1 MKKYTILILS
11 FLFICLFFAYGLN
24 AQHGIVVFG
33 KDTLFINNIDL
44 DNISHSEDG
53 VSFTCY
59 DTILTKSIA
68 DVDSISIMKIP
79 ECIVIEQGIDDWSE
93 MRLCSDGTVTLTK
106 MSNENTP
113 LKMMMMCPNDSLG
126 AVFSKITFDENA
138 YPVEITMN
146 EYRILVDWIGET
158 QFNLTILSP
167 DSIAYR
173 VDRLSYIVEQRECGK
188 RFVPDID
195 KKPWM
200 TRLGGVLELAGGGVA
215 FVGGAALIVGSGVAE
230 IGSAGSSTPISV
242 PGIVTGSLSV
252 KDGIESMFNG
262 WINAFTNDYV
272 NGLDPI
278 INNLSSLA
286 ATKTFEK
293 SIVPNLPNKLFP
305 YLADSKYT
313 INDLYSLIPTLLGEA
328 ISNIEKPYTWYD
340 LVKDVQENILTGLS
354 KNITQTSAT
363 TRGYINPFILESPSV
378 KFETEYGMIVYSTI
392 NSKERYIQKIYNGDG
407 GMIEFIFNDLN
418 PGTTYNYSTYYIDKT
433 NNVLA
438 VAKEKSFTTLSLPV
452 KITDFKQTGSHYEK
466 DGYMYNGWTYSYK
479 YDVTVTVE
487 LTDSEG
493 VEDWGYV
500 YEDPNGKIARIS
512 LKDFSS
518 PYSDSRYVYYRNEA
532 SSTVRLYEFVKYKGS
547 EYYEYGEPVDYNV
560 QMSYLNCPDD
570 NHPHAIDLGLPSGTK
585 WACCNV
591 GANNPEE
598 FGEYYTWGMTRSTID
613 ATNLHDIYDYIDLI
627 AAEEG
632 RVDVPFIDIGDD
644 ISGTQ
649 YDVAHVKWGDSWQ
662 IPTREQFQELFDNIS
677 EEIELYAE
685 NSQDSLIGI
694 VIIGPNGNGIWIPP
708 AGSFSP
714 VNTNSNILEDGIYIP
729 EGFGGVGQE
738 AAFWTSERSDIFD
751 DSEMP
756 PVARQ
761 LVAWCGRFRWNEL
774 GPLWKWNSI
783 PIRPICK

>member
-93 MRLCSDGTVTLTK
+93 MRHCR
-106 MSNENTP
+106 P
-113 LKMMMMCPNDSLG
+113 RR
-126 AVFSKITFDENA
+126 
-138 YPVEITMN
+138 PVGPGSAHL
-146 EYRILVDWIGET
+146 R
-158 QFNLTILSP
+158 
-167 DSIAYR
+167 A
-173 VDRLSYIVEQRECGK
+173 
-188 RFVPDID
+188 
-195 KKPWM
+195 
-200 TRLGGVLELAGGGVA
+200 VLELAGGGVA

-598 FGEYYTWGMTRSTID
+598 FGEYYTWGM
-613 ATNLHDIYDYIDLI
+613 
-627 AAEEG
+627 
-632 RVDVPFIDIGDD
+632 PM
-644 ISGTQ
+644 
-649 YDVAHVKWGDSWQ
+649 
-662 IPTREQFQELFDNIS
+662 PTAVS
-677 EEIELYAE
+677 
-685 NSQDSLIGI
+685 
-694 VIIGPNGNGIWIPP
+694 
-708 AGSFSP
+708 
-714 VNTNSNILEDGIYIP
+714 
-729 EGFGGVGQE
+729 
-738 AAFWTSERSDIFD
+738 
-751 DSEMP
+751 
-756 PVARQ
+756 
-761 LVAWCGRFRWNEL
+761 C
-774 GPLWKWNSI
+774 
-783 PIRPICK
+783 

>member
-11 FLFICLFFAYGLN
+11 FLFICIFFAYGLN
-24 AQHGIVVFG
+24 VQYGIVVFG
-33 KDTLFINNIDL
+33 KDTLCINNINL
-44 DNISHSEDG
+44 DNISHCEDG
-53 VSFTCY
+53 VSIVCN
-59 DTILTKSIA
+59 DTVLTRSIV

-93 MRLCSDGTVTLTK
+93 MRICSDGTVALTK
-106 MSNENTP
+106 MENENAP
-113 LKMMMMCPNDSLG
+113 IEMMMMCPNDSLG
-126 AVFSKITFDENA
+126 AVFSKIKFDENA

-146 EYRILVDWIGET
+146 EYRLLADWVGET

-173 VDRLSYIVEQRECGK
+173 VDSLSYIVEQRECGK

-438 VAKEKSFTTLSLPV
+438 VAKEKSFTTLTLPV

-487 LTDSEG
+487 LTDTEG

-500 YEDPNGKIARIS
+500 YEDPNGKISRIS

-518 PYSDSRYVYYRNEA
+518 PYQDDRYIYYRNEDK
-532 SSTVRLYEFVKYKGS
+532 STVRLYEYVKYEGS
-547 EYYEYGEPVDYNV
+547 DEYEYGEPIDYEV
-560 QMSYLNCPDD
+560 LHGLTTCPDD

-591 GANNPEE
+591 GASRPEE
-598 FGEYYTWGMTRSTID
+598 YGGYYAWGETEEKEVYNHVTYKYSSGVDEDGDGWYDDWHDDTEAWGVWQHIGE
-613 ATNLHDIYDYIDLI
+613 DI
-627 AAEEG
+627 A
-632 RVDVPFIDIGDD
+632 
-644 ISGTQ
+644 GTQ
-649 YDVAHVKWGDSWQ
+649 YDVAQVKWGRSWRM
-662 IPTREQFQELFDNIS
+662 PSDEQYYELWCCESTWTTLHGVNGLLMTGLNGVTIFLPAAGYRWGRS
-677 EEIELYAE
+677 
-685 NSQDSLIGI
+685 
-694 VIIGPNGNGIWIPP
+694 PNYEGEYSNYWS
-708 AGSFSP
+708 SFSP
-714 VNTNSNILEDGIYIP
+714 SGYDVHGYAFAFGFDSDGWNA
-729 EGFGGVGQE
+729 GLAGNR
-738 AAFWTSERSDIFD
+738 AAGSSVR
-751 DSEMP
+751 
-756 PVARQ
+756 PVQ
-761 LVAWCGRFRWNEL
+761 Q
-774 GPLWKWNSI
+774 
-783 PIRPICK
+783 